1 MVVQWHLTFWLDGL
15 TSYLKAIICPLSIP
29 KKKKRNRADL
39 SYYCLDLH
47 NDGENNLAMDNL
59 SILVRPLLHHDQS
72 AVYSQALD
80 LLDALQSSP
89 SCIRLATSTLLTSCQ
104 TIDDHT
110 SAAIEPALDEIRAL
124 YAARLALCEIS
135 SAGLGIPPEC
145 TLLHVGI
152 DSDAKKPHHN
162 QLMGENTAQPSNSQH
177 TVETLH
183 IRECLQSLESRPQ
196 WWTSYSNSRQN
207 AAIMCQAA
215 RADIERGMLKS
226 SHQNLRIKKRT
237 CANASHNVIIDELI
251 NLHKSLVSTISELD
265 RAMVGTLKDV
275 KNFLSDQKGF
285 VFALKDFR
293 KKLLW
298 SLESLNTQTQSYF
311 LELVQKMESVSKS
324 VLTKLNIAVQ
334 DTIEDTEWHL
344 VGLRNVSFKL
354 LGKTEL
360 AIWRY

>member
-1 MVVQWHLTFWLDGL
+1 
-15 TSYLKAIICPLSIP
+15 
-29 KKKKRNRADL
+29 
-39 SYYCLDLH
+39 
-47 NDGENNLAMDNL
+47 MDDL
-59 SILVRPLLHHDQS
+59 SILVRPLLPHDQS

-80 LLDALQSSP
+80 LLDTLQSSP

-135 SAGLGIPPEC
+135 SAGLSIPPEC

-152 DSDAKKPHHN
+152 DSDAKKTHHN
-162 QLMGENTAQPSNSQH
+162 QLMGESAAQSSNSQY
-177 TVETLH
+177 TAGTLH

-207 AAIMCQAA
+207 AATMCQAA
-215 RADIERGMLKS
+215 RADIERGILKS
-226 SHQNLRIKKRT
+226 SNQNLRIKKRNT
-237 CANASHNVIIDELI
+237 ANASLNLIIDELI
-251 NLHKSLVSTISELD
+251 NLHKSLVRTISELD
-265 RAMVGTLKDV
+265 LAMVGTLKDV
-275 KNFLSDQKGF
+275 NTVLSDQRGF
-285 VFALKDFR
+285 VFALKVFQ

-324 VLTKLNIAVQ
+324 VLTKLNVAVQ
-334 DTIEDTEWHL
+334 DTIEDTNWHL
-344 VGLRNVSFKL
+344 VGLQNVSPTFLEKR
-354 LGKTEL
+354 KP
-360 AIWRY
+360 AFWCY